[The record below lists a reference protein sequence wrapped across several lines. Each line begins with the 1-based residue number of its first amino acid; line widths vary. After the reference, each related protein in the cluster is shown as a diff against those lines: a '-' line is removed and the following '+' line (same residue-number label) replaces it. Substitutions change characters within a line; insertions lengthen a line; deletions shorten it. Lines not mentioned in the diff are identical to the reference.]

1 MIAKVRWHPAI
12 HYRKFFIYSHPQG
25 GPRPETSLISWLYCV
40 FWLFPATSPLPPP
53 GMRKRAMDAQDS
65 TSNSKK
71 SSSRASSNA
80 LNYFK
85 STLMSIA
92 QMYAD
97 LPVNTPFTV
106 FGQCCTN
113 LHKRKYIFQH
123 GFATDPWVNGVVP
136 HLPHMPTTDLIVA
149 HFTQLPTQ
157 HLQRCFTFYLFIFNA
172 AFWIFRLYIRSM
184 RAHSSAPLLLTQFL
198 LNSLNEL

>member
-1 MIAKVRWHPAI
+1 M
-12 HYRKFFIYSHPQG
+12 
-25 GPRPETSLISWLYCV
+25 SWLSCI
-40 FWLFPATSPLPPP
+40 FRLFPATSPLPPA
-53 GMRKRAMDAQDS
+53 GTLRKRAMDAQDS

-71 SSSRASSNA
+71 SSSRSYGNV

-92 QMYAD
+92 QMHAD
-97 LPVNTPFTV
+97 LPANTPFTV

-136 HLPHMPTTDLIVA
+136 HPPHMPTTDLIVA

-157 HLQRCFTFYLFIFNA
+157 DLQRCFTFYLFIFNA

>member
-1 MIAKVRWHPAI
+1 
-12 HYRKFFIYSHPQG
+12 
-25 GPRPETSLISWLYCV
+25 
-40 FWLFPATSPLPPP
+40 
-53 GMRKRAMDAQDS
+53 
-65 TSNSKK
+65 
-71 SSSRASSNA
+71 
-80 LNYFK
+80 
-85 STLMSIA
+85 MSIA

-106 FGQCCTN
+106 FG
-113 LHKRKYIFQH
+113 QH

-172 AFWIFRLYIRSM
+172 AF
-184 RAHSSAPLLLTQFL
+184 
-198 LNSLNEL
+198 